1 MYAAIVPLP
10 DWLSRL
16 DLVSDVMWKL
26 QNLEMTEFIT
36 IGCVLL
42 LVLAFTVRRAVGA
55 R

>member
-1 MYAAIVPLP
+1 MHAVTVLLP

-16 DLVSDVMWKL
+16 DVASDVMWRL

-36 IGCVLL
+36 IGAVLV

>member
-1 MYAAIVPLP
+1 MHSAIVPLP
-10 DWLSRL
+10 DWLSRS

-26 QNLEMTEFIT
+26 QNLDMVEFIQ
-36 IGCVLL
+36 IGVVLV